1 MINGAFC
8 AVFHNLTLTHC
19 PAHALLVLFLKLYF
33 WRASPNS
40 GVIFYM
46 QETTIFWL
54 HLFFVANF
62 ELCTKFH
69 LMKIRM
75 YFYRTRVRSLA
86 MLVTNWLT
94 DSCLVNLIDVTLVCE
109 DAYSKL
115 VEIVTVAGVKDR
127 VGNSLLQI
135 WKLMRFGQK
144 AKLLFQLWAQ
154 GLVKILKLKLRQEL
168 KQEFGHFFLLM
179 FCRGYEVE
187 SWSRFWS

>member
-1 MINGAFC
+1 
-8 AVFHNLTLTHC
+8 
-19 PAHALLVLFLKLYF
+19 
-33 WRASPNS
+33 
-40 GVIFYM
+40 
-46 QETTIFWL
+46 
-54 HLFFVANF
+54 
-62 ELCTKFH
+62 
-69 LMKIRM
+69 
-75 YFYRTRVRSLA
+75 
-86 MLVTNWLT
+86 MLVTNWLTNWLT

-168 KQEFGHFFLLM
+168 KQDWLTDSCLVNLIDVTLVCEDAYSKLVQVVTVADVYDEDRVGNSLLQIL
-179 FCRGYEVE
+179 FAEKN
-187 SWSRFWS
+187 